1 MKKTEIHEIENY
13 RKFNISI
20 LHPTNTRGTRVKIT
34 EPKRYNNDKTQ
45 TVILSYDYEIGDIGQ
60 QGLNYLIEKG
70 FKPIARCSEHKF
82 YTILCD
88 NWAEDFIELNGE
100 QNKINSLN

>member
-1 MKKTEIHEIENY
+1 MEIHEINNY
-13 RKFNISI
+13 RKFNISV
-20 LHPTNTRGTRVKIT
+20 LPPTNEKGTRVKIT
-34 EPKRYNNDKTQ
+34 EPKRYNNDKNQ
-45 TVILSYDYEIGDIGQ
+45 SVILSYDYEIGNIGQ

-70 FKPIARCSEHKF
+70 FKPIARCSEYKY

-100 QNKINSLN
+100 QAKINTLK

>member
-1 MKKTEIHEIENY
+1 MKIHEIHNY
-13 RKFNISI
+13 RKFNISV
-20 LHPTNTRGTRVKIT
+20 LHPTNERGTRVKIT

-45 TVILSYDYEIGDIGQ
+45 KVVLSYDYEIGDIGQ
-60 QGLNYLIEKG
+60 QALNYLIKQG
-70 FKPIARCSEHKF
+70 FKPIARCSENDF

-100 QNKINSLN
+100 QNKK